1 MDRPTRFRNA
11 AATAPREFT
20 VIPAM
25 LDDLNRTIS
34 VLEFDIAT
42 EEEQTGIRD
51 AADPKYSMLARDL
64 GARLENLK
72 ATAASLAL
80 RLALIH
86 ANSRGIA
93 A

>member
-1 MDRPTRFRNA
+1 MDSRPRFRNV

-34 VLEFDIAT
+34 VLECDIAT

-51 AADPKYSMLARDL
+51 AADPKYSMLARYL
-64 GARLENLK
+64 GARRENLK
-72 ATAASLAL
+72 GTAASLTL
-80 RLALIH
+80 RLALMH
-86 ANSRGIA
+86 ANSRRIA

>member
-1 MDRPTRFRNA
+1 MDRPTRFRNV
-11 AATAPREFT
+11 AATAPRELT

-34 VLEFDIAT
+34 VLECDIAT

-51 AADPKYSMLARDL
+51 AADPKYSMLARNL
-64 GARLENLK
+64 GARRENLK
-72 ATAASLAL
+72 ATAASLTL
-80 RLALIH
+80 RLALMH
-86 ANSRGIA
+86 ANSRRIA